1 MAMAMATATVIEILS
16 GLPVGLGKR
25 APEGPPGGERSEQQP
40 VPAIWAWS
48 ISGSNWPVAKC

>member
-1 MAMAMATATVIEILS
+1 MAMATATVIEILS